1 MISLQSRLLM
11 RALNRLVSDTVI
23 LLQAITMLL
32 DKKRRQFELLIAQRR
47 IGLQAY
53 ESRLQ
58 IAGQEALTLQ
68 IVDLQVSIV
77 SLQDAKVGSPGT
89 LFGILKAI
97 GRAAKISVLKTK
109 QSFLIWVLGSRL
121 GKQASGDSQLPWWP
135 RVEKAR
141 ALSREIERLNENLRE
156 LRQQSSER
164 LRRPL
169 WIWGVGLALVAVWFV
184 FSVREQNRSGETS
197 QTHAIANGGQNAE
210 ENSRSQKSQIQAANG
225 NPSSAHQWARLY
237 QETRLISDQELL
249 SYFPEVKL
257 LVYPNSALSS
267 YYTSDDLVRLFQEAV
282 ESQGIRIRDDSPVK
296 LVIECSLQ
304 ESAVKLQQLSSQ
316 FGRMDHTFPVNIKF
330 VSLQFVVT
338 TPVLRGGHFYS
349 LDVAPLHGWSAD
361 MDQGEDDR
369 DDRTKKFQE
378 LVGKVFNVIRK
389 PGPDVKS
396 EEEDAWKKTAWAP
409 DQDQRLYEEYLRAI
423 AIGPPESE
431 KCFINFP
438 RIACYN
444 LSADDTA
451 RSNVNW
457 NGYTRRWQQILND
470 GQHQL
475 SSSDYV
481 SLTHELHS
489 VRTGANVAVKNLFG
503 FESNPY
509 FSNLSVV
516 RISQA
521 NVVFPVSK
529 SGEKPFLVRSKVL
542 AFTTFAANMCLA
554 DDLEKSLEQV
564 NLESMNDVAQ
574 QMRYRH

>member
-184 FSVREQNRSGETS
+184 FSVREQNRSGET
-197 QTHAIANGGQNAE
+197 
-210 ENSRSQKSQIQAANG
+210 R
-225 NPSSAHQWARLY
+225 P
-237 QETRLISDQELL
+237 
-249 SYFPEVKL
+249 
-257 LVYPNSALSS
+257 
-267 YYTSDDLVRLFQEAV
+267 
-282 ESQGIRIRDDSPVK
+282 
-296 LVIECSLQ
+296 
-304 ESAVKLQQLSSQ
+304 
-316 FGRMDHTFPVNIKF
+316 
-330 VSLQFVVT
+330 
-338 TPVLRGGHFYS
+338 
-349 LDVAPLHGWSAD
+349 
-361 MDQGEDDR
+361 
-369 DDRTKKFQE
+369 
-378 LVGKVFNVIRK
+378 
-389 PGPDVKS
+389 
-396 EEEDAWKKTAWAP
+396 
-409 DQDQRLYEEYLRAI
+409 
-423 AIGPPESE
+423 
-431 KCFINFP
+431 
-438 RIACYN
+438 
-444 LSADDTA
+444 
-451 RSNVNW
+451 
-457 NGYTRRWQQILND
+457 
-470 GQHQL
+470 
-475 SSSDYV
+475 
-481 SLTHELHS
+481 
-489 VRTGANVAVKNLFG
+489 
-503 FESNPY
+503 
-509 FSNLSVV
+509 
-516 RISQA
+516 
-521 NVVFPVSK
+521 
-529 SGEKPFLVRSKVL
+529 
-542 AFTTFAANMCLA
+542 
-554 DDLEKSLEQV
+554 
-564 NLESMNDVAQ
+564 
-574 QMRYRH
+574 